1 MKEFLPLR
9 QDVEKRGLAIRAA
22 SERKATPQEACGL
35 FNSFLTA
42 NVKMIK
48 YAEKHAAQCGIPAQ
62 VVGEMKKGAEQAGQI
77 RTKVCAAAKQIQ
89 QQGAAGAAPTLGD
102 ALGASQAPSASNVKR
117 GGGTFDT
124 LTGTPLG
131 NR

>member
-9 QDVEKRGLAIRAA
+9 QEVEKRGMAIRTA
-22 SERKATPQEACGL
+22 SERKATPQQACGL
-35 FNSFLTA
+35 FNAFLAAST
-42 NVKMIK
+42 KMIK
-48 YAEKHAAQCGIPAQ
+48 YAEAHSAQCGIPPQ
-62 VVGEMKKGAEQAGQI
+62 VVGDMKKGAEQAAQI
-77 RTKVCAAAKQIQ
+77 RTRVCMAAKQ
-89 QQGAAGAAPTLGD
+89 GGGGTLPAPTLGD

-131 NR
+131 TR